1 MTFKTLCMAI
11 LIISDNPIII
21 YTIGHIKGMIF
32 QFIIFFFQKWSY
44 NAGISLESEN
54 TTDFA
59 REQE

>member
-1 MTFKTLCMAI
+1 MAI

-32 QFIIFFFQKWSY
+32 QFIIFFQKWSY

>member
-1 MTFKTLCMAI
+1 MTFKTLRMAI

-21 YTIGHIKGMIF
+21 YTIGHFKGMIF
-32 QFIIFFFQKWSY
+32 QFIFFQKWSY

>member
-1 MTFKTLCMAI
+1 MAI

-21 YTIGHIKGMIF
+21 YTIGHFKGMIF
-32 QFIIFFFQKWSY
+32 QFIFFFQKWSY